1 MLITQWFLK
10 MKVSTRLIP
19 IVTLVLI
26 ALFGT
31 FAIYHREK
39 AVPTAEE
46 MRLIEQ
52 FAHIASIAIERELA
66 NQLIWKQANFDSL
79 TGLPN
84 RNLMLDHL
92 QLAIKAADRES
103 DKVAVI
109 FLDLDNF
116 KDINDTLGHDIG
128 DKLLIECA
136 RRIKQCLRSD
146 DTVSRLGGDEFVII
160 LNGIK
165 GLSSIE
171 LVVQKLLGEIVKPY
185 SLELERVHTSASL
198 GVTLYPDDAKDVKG
212 LLKNADQAMYGA
224 KELGRNRCHVA

>member
-1 MLITQWFLK
+1 
-10 MKVSTRLIP
+10 
-19 IVTLVLI
+19 
-26 ALFGT
+26 
-31 FAIYHREK
+31 
-39 AVPTAEE
+39 
-46 MRLIEQ
+46 
-52 FAHIASIAIERELA
+52 
-66 NQLIWKQANFDSL
+66 
-79 TGLPN
+79 
-84 RNLMLDHL
+84 MLDHL

-171 LVVQKLLGEIVKPY
+171 LV
-185 SLELERVHTSASL
+185 
-198 GVTLYPDDAKDVKG
+198 AKSY
-212 LLKNADQAMYGA
+212 LA
-224 KELGRNRCHVA
+224 RS